1 MTTHDPFSLLSEK
14 NEALRAGARRT
25 LGEHTGSILLGVCL
39 VLTAVLPLVV
49 LELVNPFSEA
59 FLLRTAYTV
68 LTSTLAYLLFIP
80 EGKRTEWLQNGAL
93 DEASARL
100 GRLSAAV
107 REGHLSEFSLFCKS
121 RAEGELAH
129 RRAAL
134 VAGGEGDPR
143 RARRMARKAARLRP
157 RTISP
162 ALVLCG
168 EETSEL
174 SRVGRREPLYGARRV
189 LLRPIP
195 VLLSS
200 LLFSSV
206 VILPGSALDAATAV
220 RILSGLFGV
229 VMAAFAGFTAGRE
242 GARCELGRLEGRIL
256 FLSSFF
262 EERKSAV

>member
-1 MTTHDPFSLLSEK
+1 MSRDAFSILSEREGVLK
-14 NEALRAGARRT
+14 AEVKRT
-25 LGEHTGSILLGVCL
+25 LGEHMGSILLGVCL

-68 LTSTLAYLLFIP
+68 LTSTLSYLLFIP
-80 EGKRTEWLQNGAL
+80 EGRRVEWRQNSAL
-93 DEASARL
+93 GEASARL

-107 REGHLSEFSLFCKS
+107 REGHLAEFSLFCKS
-121 RAEGELAH
+121 EAEGELSR

-134 VAGGEGDPR
+134 LAGSEGDPK
-143 RARRMARKAARLRP
+143 RARRMARRVARLRL
-157 RTISP
+157 RAISP

-168 EETSEL
+168 EEASEL
-174 SRVGRREPLYGARRV
+174 SEVGRRVPLRGVRRV

-206 VILPGSALDAATAV
+206 VILPGAALDAATAV

-229 VMAAFAGFTAGRE
+229 VTAAFTGFTAGRE

-262 EERKSAV
+262 EGKKNAA